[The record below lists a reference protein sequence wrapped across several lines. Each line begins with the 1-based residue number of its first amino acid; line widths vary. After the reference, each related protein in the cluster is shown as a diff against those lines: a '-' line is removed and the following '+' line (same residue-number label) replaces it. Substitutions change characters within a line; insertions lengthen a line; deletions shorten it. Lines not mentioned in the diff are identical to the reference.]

1 MTLTKQPVVVSAKL
15 RQSAK
20 GQPCTF
26 RLAGICNFNPET
38 SVLCHVPC
46 GMRGTAHKGPD
57 VVAAIGCSACH
68 QVLDQEP
75 WKVDGNDIVRA
86 LAETW
91 MYWLRMG
98 LIKVAGVSQ

>member
-1 MTLTKQPVVVSAKL
+1 MTLQKQPVVVSDKL
-15 RQSAK
+15 RKSAK

-26 RLAGICNFNPET
+26 RLEGICNFNPAT
-38 SVLCHVPC
+38 SVLCHIPC

-68 QVLDQEP
+68 QALDQEP

-91 MYWLRMG
+91 MYWLRTG

>member
-1 MTLTKQPVVVSAKL
+1 MSIEKQPVVVSEKL
-15 RQSAK
+15 RKSAK

-26 RLAGICNFNPET
+26 RFEGVCNFDPAT
-38 SVLCHVPC
+38 SVLCHIPC
-46 GMRGTAHKGPD
+46 GMRGTGRKGPD

-68 QVLDQEP
+68 RVLDQEP

-91 MYWLRMG
+91 IYWLRMG
-98 LIKVAGVSQ
+98 LIKVAGVNQ